1 MSYVNNH
8 GTQIYFEVEGQGS
21 PIILAHGLT
30 GDTTFWRGYG
40 YVDQLKDLFTV
51 ILFDARG
58 HGQSD
63 KPSEV
68 AAYDYQIMGSDVL
81 AILDALNINRANY
94 WGYSMGGFIGLGLAK
109 HYPERLISLISG
121 GADPY
126 YSATE
131 NEEPTPLL
139 QIFRRGIKEGADAV
153 VDGMRS
159 LFGSITPPYE
169 ARLRGLD
176 PQAMAAYLEN
186 APHNRPNFGD
196 AILHMKM
203 PCLLYAGEHD
213 EGCYENSKLAAHQML
228 NARFFSLPNLDHVGA
243 SSAIE
248 LIMPQV
254 QSFLLSLK
262 G

>member
-1 MSYVNNH
+1 MPYVNNH
-8 GTQIYFEVEGQGS
+8 ETQIFFEVEGQGP
-21 PIILAHGLT
+21 PIVLAHGLT
-30 GDTTFWRGYG
+30 GDITFWRGYG
-40 YVDQLKDLFTV
+40 YVDQLKDSFTV

-63 KPSEV
+63 KPHEA
-68 AAYDYQIMGSDVL
+68 AAYDYQLMGGDVL
-81 AILDALNINRANY
+81 AILDALEINQANY

-109 HYPERLISLISG
+109 HHPERLISLISG

-126 YSATE
+126 YSAVE
-131 NEEPTPLL
+131 NGEPTPLMK
-139 QIFRRGIKEGADAV
+139 IFRRGVTEGTDAV

-159 LFGSITPPYE
+159 LFGSITPQYE

-176 PQAMAAYLEN
+176 PEAMAAYLEN
-186 APHNRPNFGD
+186 APHNRPNFRD
-196 AILHMKM
+196 AIPHMNM

-213 EGCYENSKLAAHQML
+213 EGCYENSKVAVQQMS
-228 NARFFSLPNLDHVGA
+228 NAQFFFLPNLGHVGA
-243 SSAIE
+243 SGAIE

-254 QSFLLSLK
+254 QSFLMGLK